1 MLNINFWNIVWT
13 VINLLVLY
21 GVFRK
26 FLYQP
31 VMKVIKARENVV
43 KEQFDSAKENKAQ
56 AEKMKADY
64 EKRLATA
71 RTEADQIIVE
81 ARARAAEEHA
91 RSVEHTREETEHM
104 LEKAKA
110 DIANEQEKAQQSA
123 QAEIAK
129 LALMAARK
137 IINTGDA
144 YDAGSSK

>member
-13 VINLLVLY
+13 VVNLLVLY

-31 VMKVIKARENVV
+31 VMKVIKARENMV
-43 KEQFDSAKENKAQ
+43 KEQFDSAKESKEQ

-64 EKRLATA
+64 EERLATA

-81 ARARAAEEHA
+81 ARARAEEEHA

-110 DIANEQEKAQQSA
+110 DIANEQEKAQQTA

-137 IINTGDA
+137 IIKTGDA

>member
-31 VMKVIKARENVV
+31 VMKVIKARENMV
-43 KEQFDSAKENKAQ
+43 KEQFDSAKESKEQ
-56 AEKMKADY
+56 AEKMKVDY

-81 ARARAAEEHA
+81 ARARAEEEHA

-110 DIANEQEKAQQSA
+110 DIANEQEKAQQTA

-137 IINTGDA
+137 IIKTGDA

>member
-13 VINLLVLY
+13 VVNLLVLY

-31 VMKVIKARENVV
+31 VMKVIEARENMV
-43 KEQFDSAKENKAQ
+43 KEQFDSAKESKEQ

-64 EKRLATA
+64 EERLATA
-71 RTEADQIIVE
+71 RTEADQIIIK
-81 ARARAAEEHA
+81 ARARAEEEHA

-110 DIANEQEKAQQSA
+110 DIANEQEKAQQTA
-123 QAEIAK
+123 QSEIAK

-137 IINTGDA
+137 IIKTGDA

>member
-31 VMKVIKARENVV
+31 VMKVIKARENMV
-43 KEQFDSAKENKAQ
+43 KEQFDSAKESKEQ
-56 AEKMKADY
+56 AEKMKDDY

-81 ARARAAEEHA
+81 ARARAEEEHA
-91 RSVEHTREETEHM
+91 RSVEYTREETEHM

-110 DIANEQEKAQQSA
+110 DIANEQEKAQQTA

-137 IINTGDA
+137 IIKTGDA

>member
-13 VINLLVLY
+13 VVNLLVLY

-31 VMKVIKARENVV
+31 VMKVIKARENMV
-43 KEQFDSAKENKAQ
+43 KEQFDSAKENKEQ

-64 EKRLATA
+64 EERLAAA

-81 ARARAAEEHA
+81 ARARAEEEHA

-110 DIANEQEKAQQSA
+110 DIANEQEKAQQTA

-137 IINTGDA
+137 IIKTGDA